1 MANIV
6 VVEDNH
12 AVRSS
17 LSDFLSLK
25 GHAVSEV
32 GDAIEL
38 YKQLAEDKY
47 DVAVVDVNLP
57 HHDGFSITEY
67 LTQKKLCSVII
78 MTARNALEDRVKGY
92 NCGAD
97 IYMVKPIEPEELAA
111 AISSL
116 TQKGA
121 PNGAAPIAEPEN
133 RWQLNLK
140 SLLLKTP
147 NDTYISLTKRET
159 TLLKHIAEAAGNV
172 ISREDLQG
180 LLGKLDGPI
189 NRGQLDTLISRLRS
203 KVRNQSSLE
212 LPLVTAHNSGFSLAI
227 KIVEK

>member
-6 VVEDNH
+6 VVEDNL

-17 LSDFLSLK
+17 LADFLSLN
-25 GHAVSEV
+25 GHSVSEV

-38 YKQLAEDKY
+38 YKQLADNKY

-67 LTQKKLCSVII
+67 LSQKKLCSIII
-78 MTARNALEDRVKGY
+78 MTARDALQDRVKGY

-116 TQKGA
+116 IQKGGTTSA
-121 PNGAAPIAEPEN
+121 MAREQDIS
-133 RWQLNLK
+133 WQLNLK
-140 SLLLKTP
+140 SLLLKAP

-159 TLLKHIAEAAGNV
+159 ALLKHVAEAAGNV
-172 ISREDLQG
+172 ISREDLKE
-180 LLGKLDGPI
+180 LLGKQNSPI

-203 KVRNQSSLE
+203 KVRSQSNLE

-227 KIVEK
+227 KIVEM